1 MSELVVFLALL
12 FILENFKSS
21 RYFFIFLFSF
31 LIARIFVRVDVLVV
45 LLVQRVLWSEVE
57 QGKLDQVLP
66 LVVRLVDYYYGG
78 SIENFVVS
86 HCCAILGQAE
96 ED

>member
-1 MSELVVFLALL
+1 MLILA
-12 FILENFKSS
+12 
-21 RYFFIFLFSF
+21 
-31 LIARIFVRVDVLVV
+31 DVLVV

-57 QGKLDQVLP
+57 QEKLGQVLP
-66 LVVRLVDYYYGG
+66 LVVRLDDYYYGG

-86 HCCAILGQAE
+86 HRCAILGQAE